1 MEQTLGERIRKAL
14 KDQGLSEAELARRSG
29 VPQPTVHRI
38 VSGESKSPRHGS
50 VQAIALALGLSAT
63 YLWSGEQEEATS
75 YSRDPESYA
84 MKTDAYEYLEL
95 RWEYVGMPVP
105 EIPNEFFLSAP
116 SHVSEAWATQDGYW
130 LVVEGPSMVSDGPI
144 SFPTGMLILVY
155 PGLWPASGRYVVAIH
170 KTTGEA
176 TFKQFVRDAGRNY
189 LKPLNPAFPMIEMD
203 DNWELV
209 GKVVDAK
216 LPLNV
221 LS

>member
-14 KDQGLSEAELARRSG
+14 KEQGLSEAELARRSR

-63 YLWSGEQEEATS
+63 YLWSGEHEEATS
-75 YSRDPESYA
+75 WSRDPESRA
-84 MKTDAYEYLEL
+84 LRTDAYEYIQLS
-95 RWEYVGMPVP
+95 WKYVGRPVQ
-105 EIPNEFFLSAP
+105 EIPSDFILATSQ
-116 SHVSEAWATQDGYW
+116 HVSEAWATQDGYW
-130 LVVEGPSMVSDGPI
+130 LAVDGPSMVSDGPI
-144 SFPTGMLILVY
+144 SFPPGMLILIY
-155 PGLWPASGRYVVAIH
+155 PGLWPSSGRYLVAIH
-170 KTTGEA
+170 KPTGEA

-203 DNWELV
+203 DDWELI

-216 LPLNV
+216 LALTALN
-221 LS
+221 